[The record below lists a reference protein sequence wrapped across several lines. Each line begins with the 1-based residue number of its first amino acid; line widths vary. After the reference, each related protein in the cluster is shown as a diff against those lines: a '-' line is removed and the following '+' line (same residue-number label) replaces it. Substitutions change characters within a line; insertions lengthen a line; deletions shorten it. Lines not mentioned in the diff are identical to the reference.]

1 MLGARK
7 VAAAVEVAGISN
19 QYAVRRNNS
28 PEQLP
33 RRGNIIVEYTANK
46 GKASEL
52 PVVISVTIVSSGA
65 NSRHLTKN
73 PEPRTQNQYL
83 ETLEN

>member
-7 VAAAVEVAGISN
+7 VAAAAAAAVAGISN

-52 PVVISVTIVSSGA
+52 PVVISVTIVSSFQRNACG
-65 NSRHLTKN
+65 RRK
-73 PEPRTQNQYL
+73 
-83 ETLEN
+83 